1 MNDLLIVGSGAMAL
15 LFGARLAAA
24 GENLTFLGTWQDGL
38 EAIKFK
44 GIEVVS
50 EDEEIYQVSRVVDK
64 PGEITD
70 CRLALVLVKSWQ
82 TERAAKQL
90 LEILSPDGLALTL
103 QNGVGNLQILTKHL
117 GPERTA
123 QGVTTYGATLLGPGK
138 VRPAGE
144 GLISLQE
151 HPRLPEM
158 IEILRRSGLA
168 VQQVPDLTSLIWGKL
183 IINVAINPLTALL
196 EIRNGRLL
204 ESEATRIMMGKAA
217 REAAEVAK
225 KMGINIEFSDPSQ
238 AAEAVAFAT
247 SENKSSMYQDIDRGA
262 PTEIDVLCGVVSK
275 EGENHQVPTPV
286 NDLFWS
292 LIKAKVDLRKNQ
304 SENNQN
310 IS

>member
-24 GENLTFLGTWQDGL
+24 GVNLTFLGTWQDGL
-38 EAIKFK
+38 EAIKLK
-44 GIEVVS
+44 GIKVES
-50 EDEEIYQVSRVVDK
+50 EHEEIYQVSRVVDE
-64 PGEITD
+64 PGEIAD
-70 CRLALVLVKSWQ
+70 CRFALVLVKSWQ

-90 LEILSPDGLALTL
+90 AEILSPDGLALTL
-103 QNGVGNLQILTKHL
+103 QNGVGNLQTLAKYI

-151 HPRLPEM
+151 HPRLPAM
-158 IEILRRSGLA
+158 IEILRRAGLA

-183 IINVAINPLTALL
+183 IINVAINPLTAIL

-204 ESEATRIMMGKAA
+204 ESEATRTIMGMAA
-217 REAAEVAK
+217 KEAAEVAQN
-225 KMGINIEFSDPSQ
+225 MGINVEFSDPSQ
-238 AAEAVAFAT
+238 AAEAVALAT
-247 SENKSSMYQDIDRGA
+247 SENSSSMLQDIERGA
-262 PTEIDVLCGVVSK
+262 PTEIDMLCGVVSK
-275 EGENHQVPTPV
+275 QGEIHQVPTPV

-292 LIKAKVDLRKNQ
+292 LITAKVDIRKNH
-304 SENNQN
+304 SGN
-310 IS
+310 